1 MSIYVDFDAQLC
13 MELQEG
19 NEEAFAKAF
28 TQYNRLL
35 YAIAYRYLKS
45 EEEAEDAVQHTFM
58 RLWEERK
65 RLNFRNGIRSLI
77 YTILRHYVLN
87 ELRHRTIV
95 YEKNY
100 ELAQETE
107 EADESFLQFYEE
119 RDLRVQ
125 LMRAINKLPSQKST
139 ICNLKLRK
147 GLSNQEI
154 AERMHLTVATVKSHY
169 TQAIKMLRREFVAMG
184 LNLAIFLGIG

>member
-13 MELQEG
+13 MELQKG

-119 RDLRVQ
+119 RELRVQ

-184 LNLAIFLGIG
+184 MNLAIFLGIG

>member
-119 RDLRVQ
+119 RELRVQ

-184 LNLAIFLGIG
+184 MNLAILLGIG

>member
-1 MSIYVDFDAQLC
+1 MP
-13 MELQEG
+13 
-19 NEEAFAKAF
+19 
-28 TQYNRLL
+28 YNRLL

-45 EEEAEDAVQHTFM
+45 GEEAEDAVQHTFM
-58 RLWEERK
+58 KLWEERK
-65 RLNFRNGIRSLI
+65 RLDLRNGVRSLL

-87 ELRHRTIV
+87 ELRHRTVV

-107 EADESFLQFYEE
+107 ETDESFLQIYEE
-119 RDLRVQ
+119 QDLRSQ
-125 LMRAINKLPSQKST
+125 LLLAINKLPSQKSA
-139 ICNLKLRK
+139 ICKLKLRQ

-184 LNLAIFLGIG
+184 INILVFIGIA

>member
-28 TQYNRLL
+28 TQYNRLF

-184 LNLAIFLGIG
+184 MNLAILLGIG

>member
-13 MELQEG
+13 MQLQKG
-19 NEEAFAKAF
+19 DEEAFAKAF

-35 YAIAYRYLKS
+35 YAIAYRFLKS
-45 EEEAEDAVQHTFM
+45 SEEAEDAVQHTFM

-65 RLNFRNGIRSLI
+65 RLNFRNGIRSLL

-107 EADESFLQFYEE
+107 EADESFLHIYEE
-119 RDLRVQ
+119 QDLRNQ
-125 LMRAINKLPSQKST
+125 LLRAINKLPSQKSV
-139 ICNLKLRK
+139 ICNMKLRK

-184 LNLAIFLGIG
+184 ISILPFWI

>member
-19 NEEAFAKAF
+19 NEEAFAKLF

-35 YAIAYRYLKS
+35 YAISYRYLKS

-65 RLNFRNGIRSLI
+65 RLNFRNGVRSLL

-100 ELAQETE
+100 ELAQEAE

-119 RDLRVQ
+119 RDLRTQ
-125 LMRAINKLPSQKST
+125 LLRAINKLPSQKSA

-169 TQAIKMLRREFVAMG
+169 AQAIKMLRREFVAMG
-184 LNLAIFLGIG
+184 MNLAILLGIG